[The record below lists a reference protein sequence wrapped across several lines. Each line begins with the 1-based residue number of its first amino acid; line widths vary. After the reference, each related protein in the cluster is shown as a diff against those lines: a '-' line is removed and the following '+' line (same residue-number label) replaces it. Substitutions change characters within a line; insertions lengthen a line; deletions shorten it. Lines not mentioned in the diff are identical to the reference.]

1 MVGAGDALLPIT
13 DFFAFRRHRL
23 LLRIF
28 SPRDIV
34 TYLTK
39 TGRKEIINRLINWVR
54 RHPVIA
60 GLLAVLLIAILYKLI
75 VPSTPEYEYIA
86 EPVTRGD
93 VARIVSASGKL
104 RALNTINVGSEISGQ
119 VTDVYVDFNSPVTAG
134 QVLARIDPTRIQARV
149 TQARAQV
156 ELARATLAQAE
167 ASIIRAETD
176 FAVQSREFERQR
188 QLADKGF
195 VSKAGIDQAQNAL
208 ASARASLSTAK
219 AQAQSGR
226 AQIAQSTAELSS
238 AQLDLNRTRITAPTS
253 GVVINKLVEPGTTV
267 AASFQTP
274 NLFEIAADTSR
285 MQVEASVDEA
295 DIGQVRVD
303 QLVRFTVDS
312 YPDDTFVAKVGQI
325 RKSATEAQNVV
336 SYLVIL
342 DVDNKDGKLLTGM
355 TANVEI
361 VTGTKANVLRVPTPA
376 IRFRPRKDDRPEED
390 AVNLADRKPG
400 QKRATAIWVA
410 SDDPYEPA
418 RRVVTLGLVGED
430 FVEVVK
436 GVKEKEMVLIR
447 TKNLSDEDDDEDD
460 LTSGND

>member
-1 MVGAGDALLPIT
+1 M
-13 DFFAFRRHRL
+13 
-23 LLRIF
+23 
-28 SPRDIV
+28 
-34 TYLTK
+34 
-39 TGRKEIINRLINWVR
+39 LIWVR
-54 RHPVIA
+54 RHPVIS
-60 GLLAVLLIAILYKLI
+60 GLIAVLLLIILYKLI
-75 VPSTPEYEYIA
+75 VPSAADYEYVT
-86 EPVTRGD
+86 EPVTRGE

-134 QVLARIDPTRIQARV
+134 QVLARIDPTRIEARV

-156 ELARATLAQAE
+156 ELARASLAQAE

-176 FAVQSREFERQR
+176 YAVQSRDYERQR

-208 ASARASLSTAK
+208 ASARAALSTAK

-238 AQLDLNRTRITAPTS
+238 AQLDLNRTRIVAPTS

-295 DIGQVRVD
+295 DIGQVRVN
-303 QLVRFTVDS
+303 QTVRFTVDS
-312 YPDDTFVAKVGQI
+312 YPDDTFIAKVGQI

-361 VTGTKANVLRVPTPA
+361 VTGTKANVLRVPSPA
-376 IRFRPRKDDRPEED
+376 IRFRPRKDDRPDDEGG
-390 AVNLADRKPG
+390 ADSAERKPG

-410 SDDPYEPA
+410 SDDPYKPV
-418 RRVVTLGLVGED
+418 RRLVTIGLVGED
-430 FVEVVK
+430 YVEIIK
-436 GVKEKEMVLIR
+436 GVNEKEMVLTR
-447 TKNLSDEDDDEDD
+447 TRNLANEDDDEDD
-460 LTSGND
+460 LASENE

>member
-1 MVGAGDALLPIT
+1 MLIIT
-13 DFFAFRRHRL
+13 RSLAWIRL
-23 LLRIF
+23 
-28 SPRDIV
+28 
-34 TYLTK
+34 
-39 TGRKEIINRLINWVR
+39 
-54 RHPVIA
+54 HPVIS
-60 GLLAVLLIAILYKLI
+60 GLIALVLIAILYKVI
-75 VPSTPEYEYIA
+75 VPSPATYEYIA

-134 QVLARIDPTRIQARV
+134 QLLARIDPTRIEARV

-156 ELARATLAQAE
+156 ALSRANLAQAE
-167 ASIIRAETD
+167 ASIIRAQTD
-176 FAVQSREFERQR
+176 FQVQSREFERQQ
-188 QLADKGF
+188 QLAEKGF
-195 VSKAGIDQAQNAL
+195 VSKAGIDQARNAL
-208 ASARASLSTAK
+208 ASAQASLSTAK

-226 AQIAQSTAELSS
+226 AQIAQSEAELSS
-238 AQLDLNRTRITAPTS
+238 AQLDLDRTRILAPTS

-325 RKSATEAQNVV
+325 RKSATEEQNVV

-342 DVDNKDGKLLTGM
+342 DVDNKEGKLLTGM

-361 VTGTKANVLRVPTPA
+361 VTGTKANVLRVPAPA
-376 IRFRPRKDDRPEED
+376 IRFRPRKDDRPDED
-390 AVNLADRKPG
+390 KDAAKSDAKKSDK
-400 QKRATAIWVA
+400 KRTANIWIA
-410 SDDPYEPA
+410 SDDPYEPV
-418 RRVVTLGLVGED
+418 RRTVTIGLAGED
-430 FVEVVK
+430 FVEILK
-436 GVKEKEMVLIR
+436 GVKEKEKVLVR
-447 TKNLSDEDDDEDD
+447 SKNLENEDDEDED
-460 LTSGND
+460 ESARGNT

>member
-1 MVGAGDALLPIT
+1 M
-13 DFFAFRRHRL
+13 
-23 LLRIF
+23 
-28 SPRDIV
+28 
-34 TYLTK
+34 
-39 TGRKEIINRLINWVR
+39 R
-54 RHPVIA
+54 RHPVISA
-60 GLLAVLLIAILYKLI
+60 LVAVILIFIVYKI
-75 VPSTPEYEYIA
+75 VIPSSATYEYVA
-86 EPVTRGD
+86 EPVSRGE

-104 RALNTINVGSEISGQ
+104 QALNTINVGSEISGQ

-156 ELARATLAQAE
+156 ELARAALAQAE
-167 ASIIRAETD
+167 AAIIRAETD
-176 FAVQSREFERQR
+176 FEVQQREFERQQR
-188 QLADKGF
+188 LADKGF
-195 VSKAGIDQAQNAL
+195 VSKAGIDRAQNAL

-226 AQIAQSTAELSS
+226 AQIAQSAAELSS
-238 AQLDLNRTRITAPTS
+238 AQLDLSRTRIVAPTS

-303 QLVRFTVDS
+303 QPVRFTVDS

-325 RKSATEAQNVV
+325 RKSATETQNVV

-342 DVDNKDGKLLTGM
+342 DVDNADGKLLTGM

-361 VTGTKANVLRVPTPA
+361 VTGTKANVLRIPATA
-376 IRFRPRKDDRPEED
+376 IRFRPRKDDRPETDEKD
-390 AVNLADRKPG
+390 AAKSSTKNAAKSRTANIWLAG
-400 QKRATAIWVA
+400 
-410 SDDPYEPA
+410 DDPYKPVP
-418 RRVVTLGLVGED
+418 RSVTVGLAGED
-430 FVEVVK
+430 FVEILK
-436 GVKEKEMVLIR
+436 GVKEKEQVLVR
-447 TKNLSDEDDDEDD
+447 SRSLEEDDDDEDEFAR
-460 LTSGND
+460 GNT

>member
-1 MVGAGDALLPIT
+1 M
-13 DFFAFRRHRL
+13 
-23 LLRIF
+23 
-28 SPRDIV
+28 
-34 TYLTK
+34 TYSTK
-39 TGRKEIINRLINWVR
+39 TGRKAIINRMLIWVR
-54 RHPVIA
+54 RHPVIS
-60 GLLAVLLIAILYKLI
+60 GLIAVLLLVILYKVI
-75 VPSTPEYEYIA
+75 VPSAADYEYVT
-86 EPVTRGD
+86 EPVTRGE

-134 QVLARIDPTRIQARV
+134 QVLARIDPTRIEARV

-176 FAVQSREFERQR
+176 YAVQSRDYERQR

-208 ASARASLSTAK
+208 ASARAALSTAK

-238 AQLDLNRTRITAPTS
+238 AQLDLNRTRIVAPTS

-295 DIGQVRVD
+295 DIGQVRVN
-303 QLVRFTVDS
+303 QTVRFTVDS
-312 YPDDTFVAKVGQI
+312 YPDDTFIAKVGQI

-361 VTGTKANVLRVPTPA
+361 VTGTKANVLRVPSPA
-376 IRFRPRKDDRPEED
+376 IRFRPRKDDRPDDEGG
-390 AVNLADRKPG
+390 ADSAERKPG

-410 SDDPYEPA
+410 SDDPYKPV
-418 RRVVTLGLVGED
+418 RRLVTIGLVGED
-430 FVEVVK
+430 YVEIIK
-436 GVKEKEMVLIR
+436 GVKEKEMVLTR
-447 TKNLSDEDDDEDD
+447 TRNLANEDDDEDD
-460 LTSGND
+460 LATENE